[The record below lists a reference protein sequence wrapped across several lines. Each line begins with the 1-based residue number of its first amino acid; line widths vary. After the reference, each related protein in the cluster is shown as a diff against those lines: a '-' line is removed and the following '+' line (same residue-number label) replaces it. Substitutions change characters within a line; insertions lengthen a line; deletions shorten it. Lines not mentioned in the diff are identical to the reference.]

1 MRPSADVVDGAHC
14 PQLVRTVS
22 RPAEKEN
29 QAGKSAASKPG
40 QVSAAGCQKTNRKDN
55 AKCAKAP
62 CFIEQRPP
70 GKEFVS
76 AKIPLSARIPS
87 FGKSLASFR
96 ILLPGESL
104 VLARRP
110 PPICESLALRQKPRP
125 GEASPPCEN
134 AVKEDATHSKKR
146 TEDCYSTGRLLR
158 RGFCLG
164 AETALGTRLVRPRT
178 FRSRR
183 SRPDKGFAAPR

>member
-1 MRPSADVVDGAHC
+1 M
-14 PQLVRTVS
+14 
-22 RPAEKEN
+22 
-29 QAGKSAASKPG
+29 
-40 QVSAAGCQKTNRKDN
+40 
-55 AKCAKAP
+55 
-62 CFIEQRPP
+62 
-70 GKEFVS
+70 
-76 AKIPLSARIPS
+76 PLSARIPS
-87 FGKSLASFR
+87 FGKSLALFR

-104 VLARRP
+104 VLARSP

-134 AVKEDATHSKKR
+134 AAKEDATHSKKR

-164 AETALGTRLVRPRT
+164 EETALGTRLVRPRT

-183 SRPDKGFAAPR
+183 SRPDKGFAAPGKCSVLRESSAPGEGCPDMNSTLRQKSLPGRTAPVGVYRIRQSAQIVVTHYIRRVFIID